1 MSINIEHLHE
11 VMLLIRISCTC
22 ILYAGEL
29 DVEQEFGDKITS
41 FSLPRALTK
50 LASNIHTQQH
60 KTIMSPYKKNAIMNN
75 HCHADSE

>member
-1 MSINIEHLHE
+1 M
-11 VMLLIRISCTC
+11 
-22 ILYAGEL
+22 
-29 DVEQEFGDKITS
+29 EQEFGDKITS

-50 LASNIHTQQH
+50 LTSNIHAQQH